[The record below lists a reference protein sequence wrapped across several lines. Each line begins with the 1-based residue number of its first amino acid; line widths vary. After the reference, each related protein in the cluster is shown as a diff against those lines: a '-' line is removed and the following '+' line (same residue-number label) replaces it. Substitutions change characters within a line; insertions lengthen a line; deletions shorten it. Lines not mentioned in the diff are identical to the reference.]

1 MGIILLA
8 GGAEFG
14 GEMASPDRRALE
26 LAGGLSA
33 RVSIIPAAAA
43 PDDNHRRA
51 GANGVQ
57 WFRSLGA
64 TAVKALPL
72 IDRVSAEDPGVVR
85 DLRQSTFIYIP
96 GGYPRYLEQTLTGS
110 AGWAAITEAYRN
122 GAVVA
127 GASAGAMVL
136 CSLYFDPDSG
146 EVLQGLGLVP
156 NTCFLPH
163 HDAFGHQWA
172 PRLAKLLPPTVTL
185 LGVDEETGVLSGAA
199 SGKWEVS
206 GKGEAT
212 IYHASG
218 TERYKHGAVFSLPGL
233 NGKSRDEG
241 GSGSIRR

>member
-1 MGIILLA
+1 VGTILLA

-14 GEMASPDRRALE
+14 GEMAAPDRLALD

-51 GANGVQ
+51 GENGVR

-64 TAVKALPL
+64 TAVVALPL
-72 IDRVSAEDPGVVR
+72 IDRVSAEDPGVVK
-85 DLRQSTFIYIP
+85 DLNQSTFIYIL
-96 GGYPRYLEQTLTGS
+96 GGFPRYLEQTLTGS

-163 HDAFGHQWA
+163 HDAFGHKWV
-172 PRLAKLLPPTVTL
+172 PRLATLLPKTVTL
-185 LGVDEETGVLSGAA
+185 IGVDEETAILSGTA

-206 GKGEAT
+206 GKGGAT
-212 IYHASG
+212 IYYAS
-218 TERYKHGAVFSLPGL
+218 TTKRYKDGAVFLLPGQ
-233 NGKSRDEG
+233 G
-241 GSGSIRR
+241 GSDQ

>member
-1 MGIILLA
+1 
-8 GGAEFG
+8 
-14 GEMASPDRRALE
+14 MAAPDRLALD

-51 GANGVQ
+51 GENGVR

-64 TAVKALPL
+64 TAVVALPL
-72 IDRVSAEDPGVVR
+72 IDRVSAEDPGVVK
-85 DLRQSTFIYIP
+85 DLNQSTFIYIL
-96 GGYPRYLEQTLTGS
+96 GGFPRYLEQTLTGS

-163 HDAFGHQWA
+163 HDAFGHKWV
-172 PRLAKLLPPTVTL
+172 PRLATLLPKTVTL
-185 LGVDEETGVLSGAA
+185 IGVDEETAILSGTA

-206 GKGEAT
+206 GKGGAT
-212 IYHASG
+212 IYYAST
-218 TERYKHGAVFSLPGL
+218 TERYKDGAVFLLPGQ
-233 NGKSRDEG
+233 G
-241 GSGSIRR
+241 GSDQ

>member
-1 MGIILLA
+1 MGTILLA

-14 GEMASPDRRALE
+14 GEMASPDRRALD

-51 GANGVQ
+51 GENGVR

-64 TAVKALPL
+64 TAVVALPL

-85 DLRQSTFIYIP
+85 DLQRSTFIYIP
-96 GGYPRYLEQTLTGS
+96 GGFPRYLEQTLTGS
-110 AGWAAITEAYRN
+110 AGWAAIKEAYRN

-127 GASAGAMVL
+127 GASAGAMVF
-136 CSLYFDPDSG
+136 CSHYFDPDSG
-146 EVLQGLGLVP
+146 EVHQGLGLVP

-163 HDAFGHQWA
+163 HDAFGHKWV
-172 PRLAKLLPPTVTL
+172 PRLATLLPTTITL
-185 LGVDEETGVLSGAA
+185 IGVDEETAILS
-199 SGKWEVS
+199 STTRGKWEVY

-212 IYHASG
+212 IYHAST
-218 TERYKHGAVFSLPGL
+218 TERYTDGADFLLPGL
-233 NGKSRDEG
+233 
-241 GSGSIRR
+241 SGSIRS

>member
-1 MGIILLA
+1 MGTILLA

-14 GEMASPDRRALE
+14 GEMAAPDRLALD

-51 GANGVQ
+51 GENGVR

-64 TAVKALPL
+64 TAVVALPL

-85 DLRQSTFIYIP
+85 DLHQSTFIYIL
-96 GGYPRYLEQTLTGS
+96 GGFPRYLEQTLTGS
-110 AGWAAITEAYRN
+110 AGWAAIIEAYRN

-146 EVLQGLGLVP
+146 KVLQGLGLVP

-163 HDAFGHQWA
+163 NDAFGHKWV
-172 PRLAKLLPPTVTL
+172 PRLVTLLPTTVTL
-185 LGVDEETGVLSGAA
+185 IGVDEETAILSGTA
-199 SGKWEVS
+199 SGKWGVS
-206 GKGEAT
+206 GKGGAT
-212 IYHASG
+212 IYQAS
-218 TERYKHGAVFSLPGL
+218 TTKRYKDGAVFLLPGQ
-233 NGKSRDEG
+233 
-241 GSGSIRR
+241 SGSD

>member
-1 MGIILLA
+1 MGSILLA

-43 PDDNHRRA
+43 PENNHRRA
-51 GANGVQ
+51 GENGVR

-64 TAVKALPL
+64 TAVWALPM
-72 IDRVSAEDPGVVR
+72 IDRVSAEDPGVIR
-85 DLRQSTFIYIP
+85 DLHQSTFIYIL
-96 GGYPRYLEQTLTGS
+96 GGFPRYLEQTLTGS

-163 HDAFGHQWA
+163 HDAFGHKWV
-172 PRLAKLLPPTVTL
+172 PRLATLLPTTVTL
-185 LGVDEETGVLSGAA
+185 IGVDEETAILSGTA

-206 GKGEAT
+206 GKGGAT
-212 IYHASG
+212 IYHAS
-218 TERYKHGAVFSLPGL
+218 TTKRYKDGAVFLLPGQ
-233 NGKSRDEG
+233 
-241 GSGSIRR
+241 SGSDQ

>member
-1 MGIILLA
+1 MGTILLA

-14 GEMASPDRRALE
+14 GEMAAPDRLALD

-51 GANGVQ
+51 GENGVR

-64 TAVKALPL
+64 TAVVALPL

-85 DLRQSTFIYIP
+85 DLHQSTFIYIL
-96 GGYPRYLEQTLTGS
+96 GGFPRYLEQTLTGS
-110 AGWAAITEAYRN
+110 AGWAATIEAYRN

-156 NTCFLPH
+156 NSCFLPH
-163 HDAFGHQWA
+163 HDAFGRKWV
-172 PRLAKLLPPTVTL
+172 PRLATLLPKTVTL
-185 LGVDEETGVLSGAA
+185 IGVDEETAILGGTA
-199 SGKWEVS
+199 SGKWAVS
-206 GKGEAT
+206 GKGGAT
-212 IYHASG
+212 IYHAS
-218 TERYKHGAVFSLPGL
+218 TTKRYKDGAVFLLPGQ
-233 NGKSRDEG
+233 G
-241 GSGSIRR
+241 GSDQ

>member
-1 MGIILLA
+1 MGTILLA

-14 GEMASPDRRALE
+14 GEMAAPDRQALD

-51 GANGVQ
+51 GENGVR

-64 TAVKALPL
+64 AAVVALPL
-72 IDRVSAEDPGVVR
+72 IDRASAEDPGVAR
-85 DLRQSTFIYIP
+85 NLHQSTLIYIP
-96 GGYPRYLEQTLTGS
+96 GGYPLYLEQTLTGS

-136 CSLYFDPDSG
+136 CSHYFDPDTG
-146 EVLQGLGLVP
+146 QAHRGLGLVP

-163 HDAFGHQWA
+163 HDAFGHEWV
-172 PRLAKLLPPTVTL
+172 PRLAALLPTTVTL
-185 LGVDEETGVLSGAA
+185 IGVDEETAILSGTA

-212 IYHASG
+212 VYHAS
-218 TERYKHGAVFSLPGL
+218 TTKRYKDGAVFLLPGQ
-233 NGKSRDEG
+233 
-241 GSGSIRR
+241 SGSIRS

>member
-1 MGIILLA
+1 MGTILLA

-14 GEMASPDRRALE
+14 GEMASPDRRALD

-51 GANGVQ
+51 GENGVR

-72 IDRVSAEDPGVVR
+72 IDRVSANDPGVIR
-85 DLRQSTFIYIP
+85 DLQQSMVIYIP

-110 AGWAAITEAYRN
+110 AGWAAVLKVYRN

-127 GASAGAMVL
+127 GASAGAMVF
-136 CSLYFDPDSG
+136 CSHYFDPDSG
-146 EVLQGLGLVP
+146 KVFQGLGLVP

-163 HDAFGHQWA
+163 HDAYGHQWV
-172 PRLAKLLPPTVTL
+172 PRLAALLPTTVTL
-185 LGVDEETGVLSGAA
+185 IGVDEETAILSNTA

-212 IYHASG
+212 IYYAAT
-218 TERYKHGAVFSLPGL
+218 TERYKEGAVFLLPGQ
-233 NGKSRDEG
+233 
-241 GSGSIRR
+241 SGSIRL